1 MISKVLALSAACA
14 AMASAPLPAFAAA
27 APAAAPAPREPL
39 ANNRVGVAI
48 DFYVGDAAR
57 SPSRISHEVMFT
69 QAILTAGDPNR
80 PPAPGAALQYNKE
93 IVLATLQPLNATPL
107 VQMPEQIVL
116 YVESGEGR
124 LDDGKLGWDLKP
136 GIAVLI
142 PPNQAHRLAASAGGP
157 LKMIMYTRMNE
168 PTTVARKDI
177 LVRDVN
183 TMLMTERNV
192 HWSNMAKYVFLGPDG
207 LAPADHVYIVY
218 MGPRTIAGPHAHT
231 PGQEELWVKVTDG
244 PALMQMGS
252 EIRDWPINAGFVV
265 PPNGQTVHAAINTS
279 SDIQAWFY
287 FSRLQ
292 LGPMSE
298 PARPASP
305 AIAEALER
313 STIAGRPLEPAAAP
327 ARGRPR

>member
-1 MISKVLALSAACA
+1 MISKSFAMAAAFA
-14 AMASAPLPAFAAA
+14 AMAGAPLCALGAEAAA
-27 APAAAPAPREPL
+27 QPTPREPP
-39 ANNRVGVAI
+39 ANNRIGVPI

-57 SPSRISHEVMFT
+57 SPSRISHDVMFT
-69 QAILTAGDPNR
+69 QSILSAGDPNR

-124 LDDGKLGWDLKP
+124 LDDGKLAWDLRP

-183 TMLMTERNV
+183 TMVMTERNV

-279 SDIQAWFY
+279 NDIQAWFY

-292 LGPMSE
+292 LTPMTE

-305 AIAEALER
+305 VIAEALER
-313 STIAGRPLEPAAAP
+313 STIAGRPLEPPAAA
-327 ARGRPR
+327 ARVRTR